1 MDITSD
7 MELRE
12 EITKVYVAWYMATK
26 KTYKV
31 KWGGSFME
39 LMKCR
44 KEDKKV
50 IPEVLQKKWEETDE
64 ILDSD
69 LPKDFTKMTY
79 SRCCLNCGDCGTA
92 GVVVDFLGVKTPCKP
107 FMG

>member
-39 LMKCR
+39 LMK
-44 KEDKKV
+44 
-50 IPEVLQKKWEETDE
+50 
-64 ILDSD
+64 
-69 LPKDFTKMTY
+69 
-79 SRCCLNCGDCGTA
+79 
-92 GVVVDFLGVKTPCKP
+92 
-107 FMG
+107 